1 MDFSLDIKEKDVGA
15 VKPPSFPQPKST
27 ATGFPEHKKRTR
39 VSAFKKQRQGAE
51 ASAPEPQDAPT
62 ASTRPVPA
70 APAQTP
76 RPARPS
82 STMEQ
87 AAIDRENKDL
97 LASMSP
103 KQIEE
108 ERQELLNRLNPS
120 IVQMLLRRANLDEP
134 SGPSPFDEPTG
145 SDANTA
151 EPPKPEETPAIVV
164 DDTTAPAYP
173 EKKPKKTV
181 RFDEDAPPPEPPVDL
196 FDPSSEPPPPQQPP
210 SSSAAADTFAANTTH
225 FPHPKPLPDLDP
237 SDPDFL
243 ETLHSKYFPKL
254 PADPTKLAWMAP
266 IPTPGS
272 VADQESPY
280 YPGQSSLSI
289 AALRFDFKG
298 RLLAPSRSRAIP
310 VTKGLHHHGQA
321 PEAAGYTIG
330 ELGILARSAVP
341 AQRCVAFQTLGRIL
355 FRLGQGEW
363 GDGGDDGD
371 LAKGLWRTAQEAKVI
386 ESLLEAAEVPEGQ
399 GHRGSR
405 SYAIEA
411 LWLFEKGGWKEKFQ
425 GR

>member
-1 MDFSLDIKEKDVGA
+1 LSRLD
-15 VKPPSFPQPKST
+15 
-27 ATGFPEHKKRTR
+27 
-39 VSAFKKQRQGAE
+39 
-51 ASAPEPQDAPT
+51 
-62 ASTRPVPA
+62 
-70 APAQTP
+70 
-76 RPARPS
+76 
-82 STMEQ
+82 
-87 AAIDRENKDL
+87 
-97 LASMSP
+97 
-103 KQIEE
+103 
-108 ERQELLNRLNPS
+108 PS
-120 IVQMLLRRANLDEP
+120 IVQMLLKRANIDEP
-134 SGPSPFDEPTG
+134 TAPSPFDEPAG
-145 SDANTA
+145 IDANTTQ
-151 EPPKPEETPAIVV
+151 PPRPEDAPAIVV
-164 DDTTAPAYP
+164 DDTTAPAP
-173 EKKPKKTV
+173 KEKNKPKKTV
-181 RFDEDAPPPEPPVDL
+181 HFDEDAPPPEPPADL
-196 FDPSSEPPPPQQPP
+196 FDPSSKPPPIQP
-210 SSSAAADTFAANTTH
+210 SSAAAADTFAANTTH

-237 SDPDFL
+237 ADPDFL
-243 ETLHSKYFPKL
+243 ETLHSKYFPNL

-289 AALRFDFKG
+289 ASLRFDFKG
-298 RLLAPSRSRAIP
+298 RLLPPSRSRAIP

-321 PEAAGYTIG
+321 PEAAGYTVG

-363 GDGGDDGD
+363 GSGGGGGDASD
-371 LAKGLWRTAQEAKVI
+371 LAKGLWRTVQEAKVM

-405 SYAIEA
+405 SYAVEA

>member
-1 MDFSLDIKEKDVGA
+1 MDFSLDIKEKEVGA

-27 ATGFPEHKKRTR
+27 TTGFPEHKKRTR
-39 VSAFKKQRQGAE
+39 VSAFKKQRQGADDDTSE
-51 ASAPEPQDAPT
+51 SRNDQTTPT
-62 ASTRPVPA
+62 RGAPA
-70 APAQTP
+70 AAAQTSQP
-76 RPARPS
+76 GRPGP
-82 STMEQ
+82 TMER

-97 LASMSP
+97 LASMTP
-103 KQIEE
+103 EQIEE
-108 ERQELLNRLNPS
+108 ERQELLSRLDPS
-120 IVQMLLRRANLDEP
+120 IVQMFLRRANLDEP
-134 SGPSPFDEPTG
+134 SAPSPFDEPPG
-145 SDANTA
+145 AEA
-151 EPPKPEETPAIVV
+151 PEPPKPEAPPAIGV
-164 DDTTAPAYP
+164 DDTTAPP
-173 EKKPKKTV
+173 PEEKKTKKTV
-181 RFDEDAPPPEPPVDL
+181 RFDEDAPPPEPPADL
-196 FDPSSEPPPPQQPP
+196 FDPSSKTPPP

-243 ETLHSKYFPKL
+243 ETLHSKYFPNL
-254 PADPTKLAWMAP
+254 PADPSKLAWMAP

-298 RLLAPSRSRAIP
+298 RLLPPSKSRKIP

-363 GDGGDDGD
+363 GGGDGDSD

>member
-1 MDFSLDIKEKDVGA
+1 MDFSLDIKEKEVGA

-27 ATGFPEHKKRTR
+27 TTGFPEHKKWTR
-39 VSAFKKQRQGAE
+39 VSAFKKQRQGADYN
-51 ASAPEPQDAPT
+51 APEPQNGPT
-62 ASTRPVPA
+62 TSTRPSPN
-70 APAQTP
+70 APAQTQP
-76 RPARPS
+76 TRPG
-82 STMEQ
+82 STMEK

-97 LASMSP
+97 LASMTP
-103 KQIEE
+103 EQIEE
-108 ERQELLNRLNPS
+108 ERQDLLSRLDPS
-120 IVQMLLRRANLDEP
+120 IVQMFLRRANIDDP
-134 SGPSPFDEPTG
+134 SNAPSIFDEPPG
-145 SDANTA
+145 AEPGTA
-151 EPPKPEETPAIVV
+151 EPPKPEAAPAIVI
-164 DDTTAPAYP
+164 DDTTAPAHQ

-181 RFDEDAPPPEPPVDL
+181 RFDEDAPPPEPPADL
-196 FDPSSEPPPPQQPP
+196 FDAASKPPPP

-243 ETLHSKYFPKL
+243 ETLHSKYFPNL
-254 PADPTKLAWMAP
+254 PADPSKLAWMAP

-298 RLLAPSRSRAIP
+298 RLLPPSKSRKIP

-363 GDGGDDGD
+363 GGAEGDGG

>member
-15 VKPPSFPQPKST
+15 VKPPSFPQPKSST
-27 ATGFPEHKKRTR
+27 TGFPEHKKRTR
-39 VSAFKKQRQGAE
+39 VSAFKKQRQGAD
-51 ASAPEPQDAPT
+51 ASASEPQDAPT
-62 ASTRPVPA
+62 TSTRPAPA

-76 RPARPS
+76 QPARPG

-87 AAIDRENKDL
+87 AAIDRENRNL

-103 KQIEE
+103 EQIEE
-108 ERQELLNRLNPS
+108 ERQELLSRLDPS

-134 SGPSPFDEPTG
+134 SGPSPFDEPTDA
-145 SDANTA
+145 DANTA
-151 EPPKPEETPAIVV
+151 EPSKPGETPAIVI
-164 DDTTAPAYP
+164 DDTTAPAP
-173 EKKPKKTV
+173 KEDKPKKTV
-181 RFDEDAPPPEPPVDL
+181 RFDEDAPPPEPPADL

-243 ETLHSKYFPKL
+243 ETLHSKYFPNL

-341 AQRCVAFQTLGRIL
+341 AQRCIAFQTLGRIL

-363 GDGGDDGD
+363 GGGGEDGD

>member
-15 VKPPSFPQPKST
+15 VKPPSFPQPKSST
-27 ATGFPEHKKRTR
+27 TTGFPVHKKRTR
-39 VSAFKKQRQGAE
+39 VSAFKKQRQGADS
-51 ASAPEPQDAPT
+51 SAAEPQNAPT
-62 ASTRPVPA
+62 TSTQPAPA
-70 APAQTP
+70 APAQP
-76 RPARPS
+76 PQPARPG
-82 STMEQ
+82 STTER

-103 KQIEE
+103 EQIEE
-108 ERQELLNRLNPS
+108 ERQELFSRLDPS
-120 IVQMLLRRANLDEP
+120 IVQMLLRRANIDEP
-134 SGPSPFDEPTG
+134 SAPSPFDEPTG
-145 SDANTA
+145 PDANTA
-151 EPPKPEETPAIVV
+151 GAPKPIEAPAIVV
-164 DDTTAPAYP
+164 DDTTAP
-173 EKKPKKTV
+173 EHKKNKPKKSV
-181 RFDEDAPPPEPPVDL
+181 RFDEDAPPPEPPADL
-196 FDPSSEPPPPQQPP
+196 FDPSSEPPPPQP
-210 SSSAAADTFAANTTH
+210 SSSSAADTFAANTTH

-237 SDPDFL
+237 ADPDFL
-243 ETLHSKYFPKL
+243 ETLHSKYFPNL

-266 IPTPGS
+266 LPTPGS
-272 VADQESPY
+272 VADRESPY

-289 AALRFDFKG
+289 ASLRFDFKG
-298 RLLAPSRSRAIP
+298 RLLPPSKSRTIP

-363 GDGGDDGD
+363 GGGDDDGD
-371 LAKGLWRTAQEAKVI
+371 LAKGMWRTVQEAKVI